1 MHIPET
7 SKKNTKNLRSGGLR
21 RNGDKKIQADASYL
35 NMSLCLVVYI
45 IRSTVFRVITL
56 KIISPTPPNSF
67 LRDNG

>member
-21 RNGDKKIQADASYL
+21 RNGDNKIQADASYL

-45 IRSTVFRVITL
+45 IRSTVWLDDYFV
-56 KIISPTPPNSF
+56 SNSSRYF
-67 LRDNG
+67 TIFSRIW

>member
-45 IRSTVFRVITL
+45 IRSTVWLDDYFV
-56 KIISPTPPNSF
+56 SNSSRYF
-67 LRDNG
+67 TIFSRIW